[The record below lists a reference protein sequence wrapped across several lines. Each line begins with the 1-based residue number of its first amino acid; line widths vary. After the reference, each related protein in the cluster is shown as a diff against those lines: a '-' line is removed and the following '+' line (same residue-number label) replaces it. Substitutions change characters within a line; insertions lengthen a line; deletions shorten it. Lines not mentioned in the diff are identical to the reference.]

1 MTDSAYMKNMFT
13 KGWFDKWKHNFWTK
27 ANGRPVKNQDILKEL
42 DYYLSKFSDINF
54 KWTKGHAYNQGNNQA
69 DYLVNQAMDQYLAET
84 YNSWY

>member
-1 MTDSAYMKNMFT
+1 MLSFT
-13 KGWFDKWKHNFWTK
+13 KMGIVYYKL
-27 ANGRPVKNQDILKEL
+27 VKV
-42 DYYLSKFSDINF
+42 YYLSKFSDINF